1 MATFRDR
8 LRHLRTLAGYSQQD
22 LADIM
27 NVTKQTISQ
36 YERGVR
42 KPDQDTLLELCDI
55 FNVSTDYLLGK
66 TDVTLRFVSP
76 EEYQNSYY
84 LDPDTAQIAQKILE
98 DDKILFD
105 VYQSSKRDQL
115 MDYAR
120 KLAELEALEEGL

>member
-1 MATFRDR
+1 MATFKDR

-42 KPDQDTLLELCDI
+42 NPDKETALELCDI
-55 FNVSTDYLLGK
+55 FNVSMDYLYGQ

-76 EEYQNSYY
+76 EECQNNYY

>member
-1 MATFRDR
+1 MATFKDR

-42 KPDQDTLLELCDI
+42 NPDKETALELCDI
-55 FNVSTDYLLGK
+55 FNVSMDYLYGQ

-76 EEYQNSYY
+76 EECQNSYY
-84 LDPDTAQIAQKILE
+84 LDPDTAQIAQKIFE